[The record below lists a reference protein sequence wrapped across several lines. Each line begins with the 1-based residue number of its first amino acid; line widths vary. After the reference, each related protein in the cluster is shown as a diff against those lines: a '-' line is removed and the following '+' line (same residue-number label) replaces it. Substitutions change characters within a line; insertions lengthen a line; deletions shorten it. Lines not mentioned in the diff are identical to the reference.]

1 MVKEIDRNGKKYFK
15 CEECKFY
22 YKTRYLAVRCQ
33 EWCDQ
38 NEKYNPAIRKLAIAQ
53 DF

>member
-33 EWCDQ
+33 EWCEQ
-38 NEKYNPAIRKLAIAQ
+38 NASCNLAITKHAVAK